1 MPTYPIIRYPVKVAE
16 QLRKMQSA
24 AQPEGKSPSPATQR
38 KFRAPPK
45 PQYLT
50 EFPWYLTIVGL
61 LAVVAVIYR
70 FANMPIMGLLALAGI
85 GFSIKY
91 LIDRQ
96 QWSAQVRA
104 AKKKARSIAPQKI
117 NNADTVPYTPIAYP
131 DWSQITN
138 LQTSSIP
145 SEAQIGISEKYFLE
159 YLRKYFP
166 KAALGCKHPHPD
178 WDEEWWY
185 SSDIEII
192 LRGLGLQL
200 EIDEPYE
207 GKEGRPHHCCDEPG
221 DKRRDAFFLGRD
233 WIIIRFAERQVVE
246 EPIACC
252 RLVAQVVAD
261 LTGDKSYLR
270 SIGHQPPI
278 TKISAWT
285 KQQAKR
291 MFKTNFRY
299 QYLKPAGLLR

>member
-16 QLRKMQSA
+16 QLRKMQGSD
-24 AQPEGKSPSPATQR
+24 QPPGKLPSPATQR
-38 KFRAPPK
+38 KFRAPSK
-45 PQYLT
+45 PQYLSD
-50 EFPWYLTIVGL
+50 FPWYLTIVGL

-70 FANMPIMGLLALAGI
+70 LANLPTMGLLALAGI
-85 GFSIKY
+85 GCSIKY

-96 QWSAQVRA
+96 QWSDRVKT
-104 AKKKARSIAPQKI
+104 AKKKARSIAPQKS
-117 NNADTVPYTPIAYP
+117 NNAHTVPPTPVYP

-138 LQTSSIP
+138 LQTSSIA

-185 SSDIEII
+185 SSDIEIT
-192 LRGLGLQL
+192 LGGLGLQL

-252 RLVAQVVAD
+252 RLVAQVIAD

-270 SIGHQPPI
+270 SIGQQPPI
-278 TKISAWT
+278 TKVSAWT

-291 MFKTNFRY
+291 MFKTNFRHE
-299 QYLKPAGLLR
+299 YLKPAGLLR

>member
-1 MPTYPIIRYPVKVAE
+1 MPTYPIIRYSAKVAE
-16 QLRKMQSA
+16 QLRKMQDA
-24 AQPEGKSPSPATQR
+24 GQPAGKPPSPTTQR
-38 KFRAPPK
+38 NFRAPAK
-45 PQYLT
+45 PQYLID
-50 EFPWYLTIVGL
+50 FPWYLAIGGL
-61 LAVVAVIYR
+61 LAVVAMIYR
-70 FANMPIMGLLALAGI
+70 FANLLTIGLLTLAGI

-96 QWSAQVRA
+96 RWSEQVKA
-104 AKKKARSIAPQKI
+104 AKKKARSIAPQKR
-117 NNADTVPYTPIAYP
+117 NKASTAPPTPITYP

-185 SSDIEII
+185 STDIEIVFG
-192 LRGLGLQL
+192 GLGLQI

-233 WIIIRFAERQVVE
+233 WVIIRFAERQVVE

-270 SIGHQPPI
+270 SIGQQPPI

-291 MFKTNFRY
+291 MFKTNFRH

>member
-1 MPTYPIIRYPVKVAE
+1 MPTYPIIRYPAKVAE
-16 QLRKMQSA
+16 QLRKMQGS
-24 AQPEGKSPSPATQR
+24 AQPAEKSPSSATQR
-38 KFRAPPK
+38 KFKAPSK
-45 PQYLT
+45 PQYLKD
-50 EFPWYLTIVGL
+50 FPWYLAIVGL

-70 FANMPIMGLLALAGI
+70 FANILNLGLLALAGI

-91 LIDRQ
+91 LIDHQ
-96 QWSAQVRA
+96 QWSTQVKA
-104 AKKKARSIAPQKI
+104 AKKKARSIAPQKS
-117 NNADTVPYTPIAYP
+117 NHARTVPPITYP

-145 SEAQIGISEKYFLE
+145 SAAQIGISEKYFLE

-192 LRGLGLQL
+192 LGGLGLQL

-252 RLVAQVVAD
+252 RLVAQVIAD

-270 SIGHQPPI
+270 LIGQQPPI

-291 MFKTNFRY
+291 MFKTNFRQ